1 MAVPISYSI
10 RSLWTRRLTTILTA
24 GGMALVVFVFATIL
38 MLAEGLEKTLVQTG
52 SPDNLLVL
60 RKGATSEV
68 DSAIE
73 LDRAAVAES
82 LPGIAIDDLGR
93 PLLAKEVVVLI
104 TMDKR
109 RGGSSNVTVRG
120 IGRQSLAL
128 RPQVKIVR
136 GRMPRFGVHEMLVG
150 QSLVRR
156 FEGLDV
162 GGTLSGTLE
171 DWRVVGVMD
180 AGNTAFNSEIWAD
193 AEQVMQAFRR
203 EAYSL
208 VIFRLQEDAPLNEVR
223 AIVENDPRLTLQARI
238 ESNFYQEQS
247 EMMSSFLRVL
257 GITLT
262 VIFSLGAVI
271 GAMITMYSA
280 VANRTAEIG
289 TLRALGF
296 RRRAI
301 LLSFL
306 AESLF
311 LGFAGGCVGLFF
323 ASFMQFITISTLN
336 FQSFSELAFRFTLT
350 PVIMTQSLAFAL
362 VMGFIGGVLPAFR
375 ASRMQIVDALRT
387 G

>member
-1 MAVPISYSI
+1 MAVPLSYSI
-10 RSLWTRRLTTILTA
+10 RSLWTRRLTTVLTA

-38 MLAEGLEKTLVQTG
+38 MLAEGLEQTLVQTG
-52 SPDNLLVL
+52 SPDNLLIL
-60 RKGATSEV
+60 RKGATGEV

-73 LDRAAVAES
+73 LDRAAVVES
-82 LPGIAIDDLGR
+82 LPGIAVDDLGR

-109 RGGSSNVTVRG
+109 GGGSSNVTVRG

-128 RPQVKIVR
+128 RPQVDIVR

-162 GGTLSGTLE
+162 GGNLSGTLA
-171 DWRVVGVMD
+171 DWRVVGIMD
-180 AGNTAFNSEIWAD
+180 AGSTAFNSEIWAD

-247 EMMSSFLRVL
+247 EMMARFLRML

-350 PVIMTQSLAFAL
+350 PVILTQSLAFAL

-387 G
+387 S

>member
-1 MAVPISYSI
+1 MAVPLSYSI
-10 RSLWTRRLTTILTA
+10 RSLWTRRLTTVLTA

-52 SPDNLLVL
+52 SPDNLLIL
-60 RKGATSEV
+60 RKGATGEV

-73 LDRAAVAES
+73 LDRAAVVES
-82 LPGIAIDDLGR
+82 LPGIAVDDLGR

-104 TMDKR
+104 TMDKKG
-109 RGGSSNVTVRG
+109 GGSSNVTVRG
-120 IGRQSLAL
+120 IGRQSIAL
-128 RPQVKIVR
+128 RPQVDIVR

-150 QSLVRR
+150 QSLLRR
-156 FEGLDV
+156 FEGLDI

-180 AGNTAFNSEIWAD
+180 AGSTAFNSEIWAD

-208 VIFRLQEDAPLNEVR
+208 VIFRLQEDAPLNEVG

-247 EMMSSFLRVL
+247 EMMASFLRVL

-311 LGFAGGCVGLFF
+311 LGLLGGCVGLFF

-350 PVIMTQSLAFAL
+350 PVILAQSLAFAL

-387 G
+387 S

>member
-1 MAVPISYSI
+1 MAVPLSYSI
-10 RSLWTRRLTTILTA
+10 RSLLTRRLTTVLTA
-24 GGMALVVFVFATIL
+24 GGMALVVFVFAAVL

-52 SPDNLLVL
+52 SSDNLLIL

-73 LDRAAVAES
+73 LDRAAAIES
-82 LPGIAIDDLGR
+82 LPGIAADDLGR

-104 TMDKR
+104 TMDKKG
-109 RGGSSNVTVRG
+109 GGSSNVTVRG
-120 IGRQSLAL
+120 IDRQSLAL
-128 RPQVKIVR
+128 RPQVNIVR
-136 GRMPRFGVHEMLVG
+136 GRMPRFGVREMLVG

-156 FEGLDV
+156 FQGLDI
-162 GGTLSGTLE
+162 GSTLSGTLE

-193 AEQVMQAFRR
+193 AEQVMQSFRR

-208 VIFRLQEDAPLNEVR
+208 VIFRLEGDAPLDEI
-223 AIVENDPRLTLQARI
+223 ATIVENDPRLILQAMI
-238 ESNFYQEQS
+238 ESNFYREQS
-247 EMMSSFLRVL
+247 EMMARFLRVL

-280 VANRTAEIG
+280 VANRTGEIG

-311 LGFAGGCVGLFF
+311 LGLAGGCAGLFF

-350 PVIMTQSLAFAL
+350 PVILIQSLVFAL

-387 G
+387 S

>member
-1 MAVPISYSI
+1 MAVPLSYSI
-10 RSLWTRRLTTILTA
+10 RSLLTRRLTTVLTA
-24 GGMALVVFVFATIL
+24 GGMALVVFVFAAVL

-52 SPDNLLVL
+52 SSDNLLIL

-73 LDRAAVAES
+73 LDRAAAIES
-82 LPGIAIDDLGR
+82 LPGIAADDLGR

-104 TMDKR
+104 TMDKKG
-109 RGGSSNVTVRG
+109 GGSSNVTVRG
-120 IGRQSLAL
+120 IDRQSLAL
-128 RPQVKIVR
+128 RPQVNIVR
-136 GRMPRFGVHEMLVG
+136 GRMPRFGVREMLVG

-156 FEGLDV
+156 FQGLDI
-162 GGTLSGTLE
+162 GSTLSGTLE

-193 AEQVMQAFRR
+193 AEQVMQSFRR

-208 VIFRLQEDAPLNEVR
+208 VIFRLEEDAPLDEI
-223 AIVENDPRLTLQARI
+223 ATIVENDPRLILQAMI
-238 ESNFYQEQS
+238 ESNFYREQS
-247 EMMSSFLRVL
+247 EMMARFLWVL

-280 VANRTAEIG
+280 VANRTGEIG

-311 LGFAGGCVGLFF
+311 LGLAGGCAGLFF

-350 PVIMTQSLAFAL
+350 PVILIQSLVFAL

-387 G
+387 S

>member
-1 MAVPISYSI
+1 MPRAWS
-10 RSLWTRRLTTILTA
+10 RRWCRPA
-24 GGMALVVFVFATIL
+24 R
-38 MLAEGLEKTLVQTG
+38 
-52 SPDNLLVL
+52 PDNLLIL
-60 RKGATSEV
+60 RKGATGEV

-73 LDRAAVAES
+73 LDRAAAVES
-82 LPGIAIDDLGR
+82 LPGIAADDLGR

-109 RGGSSNVTVRG
+109 GGGSSNVTVRG

-128 RPQVKIVR
+128 RPQVDIVR
-136 GRMPRFGVHEMLVG
+136 GRMPRFGVREMLVG

-156 FEGLDV
+156 FRGAGCRRQLCPARWQT
-162 GGTLSGTLE
+162 GG
-171 DWRVVGVMD
+171 WWVIMD
-180 AGNTAFNSEIWAD
+180 AGSTAFNSEIWAD

-208 VIFRLQEDAPLNEVR
+208 VIFRLQEDAPSR
-223 AIVENDPRLTLQARI
+223 TRSAAIVENDPRLTLQARI
-238 ESNFYQEQS
+238 ESNFYREQS
-247 EMMSSFLRVL
+247 EMMARFLRVL

-311 LGFAGGCVGLFF
+311 LGLAGGCAGLFF

-350 PVIMTQSLAFAL
+350 PVILTQSLAFAL

-387 G
+387 S

>member
-1 MAVPISYSI
+1 
-10 RSLWTRRLTTILTA
+10 
-24 GGMALVVFVFATIL
+24 MALVVFVFAAVL

-52 SPDNLLVL
+52 SSDNLLIL

-73 LDRAAVAES
+73 LDRAAAIES
-82 LPGIAIDDLGR
+82 LPGIAADDLGR

-104 TMDKR
+104 TMDKKG
-109 RGGSSNVTVRG
+109 GGSSNVTVRG
-120 IGRQSLAL
+120 IDRQSLAL
-128 RPQVKIVR
+128 RPQVNIVR
-136 GRMPRFGVHEMLVG
+136 AGCPGSASADAGRAEPGERF
-150 QSLVRR
+150 QD
-156 FEGLDV
+156 LDI
-162 GGTLSGTLE
+162 GSTLSGTLE

-193 AEQVMQAFRR
+193 AEQVMQSFRR

-208 VIFRLQEDAPLNEVR
+208 VIFRFEEDAPLDEI
-223 AIVENDPRLTLQARI
+223 ATIVENDPRLTLQAMI
-238 ESNFYQEQS
+238 ESNFYREQS
-247 EMMSSFLRVL
+247 EMMARFLRVL

-280 VANRTAEIG
+280 VANRTGEIG

-296 RRRAI
+296 RRRTI

-311 LGFAGGCVGLFF
+311 LGLTGGCAGLFF

-350 PVIMTQSLAFAL
+350 PVILIQSLVFAL
-362 VMGFIGGVLPAFR
+362 VMGFIGGTAGLQGIP
-375 ASRMQIVDALRT
+375 MQIGCAPPS
-387 G
+387 

>member
-1 MAVPISYSI
+1 MAVPLSYSI
-10 RSLWTRRLTTILTA
+10 RSLWTRRLTTVLTA

-38 MLAEGLEKTLVQTG
+38 MLAEGLEQTLVQTG
-52 SPDNLLVL
+52 SPDNLLIL
-60 RKGATSEV
+60 RKGATGEV

-73 LDRAAVAES
+73 LDRAAVVES
-82 LPGIAIDDLGR
+82 LPGIAVDDLGR

>member
-1 MAVPISYSI
+1 MAVPLSYSI
-10 RSLWTRRLTTILTA
+10 RSLLTRRLTTVLTA
-24 GGMALVVFVFATIL
+24 GGMALVVFVFAAVL

-52 SPDNLLVL
+52 SSDNLLIL

-73 LDRAAVAES
+73 LDRAAAIES
-82 LPGIAIDDLGR
+82 LPGIAADDLGR

-109 RGGSSNVTVRG
+109 GGGSSNVTVRG

-128 RPQVKIVR
+128 RPQVDIVR

-162 GGTLSGTLE
+162 GGNLSGTLA
-171 DWRVVGVMD
+171 DWRVVGIMD
-180 AGNTAFNSEIWAD
+180 AGSTAFNSEIWAD

-247 EMMSSFLRVL
+247 EMMARFLRML

-350 PVIMTQSLAFAL
+350 PVILTQSLAFAL

-387 G
+387 S